1 MRTDITPKAGLYDFD
16 GSCTCHECEYVGAD
30 KIGEFCVICVRDV
43 RGRVA
48 CSTFSSPELD
58 GVVHNAVPEVKL

>member
-1 MRTDITPKAGLYDFD
+1 MTEAK
-16 GSCTCHECEYVGAD
+16 TCHECEYVGAD

-43 RGRVA
+43 TGRVA